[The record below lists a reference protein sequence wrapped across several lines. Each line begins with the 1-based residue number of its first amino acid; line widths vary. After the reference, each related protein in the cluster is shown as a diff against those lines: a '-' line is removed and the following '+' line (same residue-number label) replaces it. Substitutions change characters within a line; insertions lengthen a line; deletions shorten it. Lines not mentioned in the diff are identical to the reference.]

1 MQFYEKLV
9 FIMNLTQ
16 TSNRKLAQAL
26 RVDPSIISRLHRE
39 KGHSPQLG
47 TPAQHGVIFLRT
59 LQHGLSAARPV

>member
-26 RVDPSIISRLHRE
+26 RGSLNHKPAAHRE